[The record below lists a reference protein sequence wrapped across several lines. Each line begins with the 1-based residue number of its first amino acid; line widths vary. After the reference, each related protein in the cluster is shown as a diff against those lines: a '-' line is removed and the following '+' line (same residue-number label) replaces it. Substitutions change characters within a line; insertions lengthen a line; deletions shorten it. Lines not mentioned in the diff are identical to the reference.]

1 MKGLCAIISGGE
13 LSPMDDIFE
22 AEYVIACDSGYEYAR
37 RAGIKPGLLLGDF
50 DSYRGALPTDVELLR
65 LPVEK
70 DDTDTMSAMRR
81 ALDAGYKHIRIYCAL
96 GGRLDHL
103 FANIQTAAFGAERGA
118 LVELIGCDTVIYV
131 MQGAKLSLAPSE
143 GWSLSVFALSDTC
156 RGVTIKGVKY
166 ELHGVEV
173 TNRFPIGTSNE
184 WAGTAEISAEEGIL
198 AVMLCRLPEKV

>member
-22 AEYVIACDSGYEYAR
+22 AEHVIACDSGYEYAR
-37 RAGIKPGLLLGDF
+37 RAGIKPDLLLGDF
-50 DSYRGALPTDVELLR
+50 DSYRGALPNSVPLLR

-70 DDTDTMSAMRR
+70 DDTDTMSAMRH

-103 FANIQTAAFGAERGA
+103 FANIQTAAFGAARGA
-118 LVELIGCDTVIYV
+118 LVELIGRDTVIYV
-131 MQGAKLSLAPSE
+131 MAGAKLSLPPRE
-143 GWSLSVFALSDTC
+143 GWSLSVFSLSDVC
-156 RGVTIKGVKY
+156 RGVTLKGVKY
-166 ELHGVEV
+166 ELDSVEL

-184 WAGTAEISAEEGIL
+184 REGTAEISAEDGIL
-198 AVMLCRLPEKV
+198 AVMLCRLPEKL